1 MEQGISEAVLILY
14 CTNADQTALRG
25 DVFCGCRKIAVLV
38 DCSFHFNARRRR
50 AGPSDFKQKAT
61 LVEKSSG
68 TIQKMS

>member
-1 MEQGISEAVLILY
+1 MFF
-14 CTNADQTALRG
+14 R
-25 DVFCGCRKIAVLV
+25 CRKIAVLV
-38 DCSFHFNARRRR
+38 DCSFHFNASRTR